1 MPDPDPFD
9 PIAEAHRQWSARW
22 PEHADHMAAVTSVM
36 RVQQLLLAR
45 IEAALQPYGLTFAA
59 YEALRLLAFTRS
71 GSMPMG
77 KMGERLMVHPASV
90 TNAIRRLEQRG
101 LVERH
106 TSAQDRRVVLATI
119 TDAGRAVARDATTAL
134 NRADFGLQAL
144 SGDETAQL
152 TSMLRHVRVAVGDIA
167 DVPVGSS
174 LFSAERSVVRAPA
187 LLGRDAERFGM
198 GPAVV
203 LGQDLT
209 EVSRPVGHGA
219 MADLA
224 AGDR

>member
-1 MPDPDPFD
+1 VADPDPFD
-9 PIAEAHRQWSARW
+9 PIAEAHRQWRARW

-45 IEAALQPYGLTFAA
+45 IEATLQPYGLTFAA

-77 KMGERLMVHPASV
+77 RMGERLMVHPASV

-119 TDAGRAVARDATTAL
+119 TDPGRGVARDATTAL
-134 NRADFGLQAL
+134 NRADFGIAAL
-144 SGDETAQL
+144 SRDETAQL
-152 TSMLRHVRVAVGDIA
+152 TAMLRHVRMAVGDIT
-167 DVPVGSS
+167 DVPVRTGS
-174 LFSAERSVVRAPA
+174 
-187 LLGRDAERFGM
+187 
-198 GPAVV
+198 
-203 LGQDLT
+203 
-209 EVSRPVGHGA
+209 
-219 MADLA
+219 
-224 AGDR
+224 AGI

>member
-9 PIAEAHRQWSARW
+9 PIAEAHRQWSVRW

-45 IEAALQPYGLTFAA
+45 IEATLQPYGLTFAA

-77 KMGERLMVHPASV
+77 RMGERLMVHPASV

-106 TSAQDRRVVLATI
+106 TSAADRRVVLATI
-119 TDAGRAVARDATTAL
+119 TEAGQEVARDATTAL
-134 NRADFGLQAL
+134 NQADFGIAAL
-144 SGDETAQL
+144 SPDETAQL
-152 TSMLRHVRVAVGDIA
+152 TVMLRQVRVAVGDIT
-167 DVPVGSS
+167 DVPVRTGW
-174 LFSAERSVVRAPA
+174 
-187 LLGRDAERFGM
+187 
-198 GPAVV
+198 
-203 LGQDLT
+203 
-209 EVSRPVGHGA
+209 
-219 MADLA
+219 
-224 AGDR
+224 AGT

>member
-22 PEHADHMAAVTSVM
+22 PAHADHMAAVTSVM

-45 IEAALQPYGLTFAA
+45 IEATLQPYGLTFAA

-106 TSAQDRRVVLATI
+106 TSDTDRRVVLATI
-119 TDAGRAVARDATTAL
+119 TEPGRTAARDATTAL
-134 NRADFGLQAL
+134 NRAHFGISAL
-144 SGDETAQL
+144 SRDEMAQL
-152 TSMLRHVRVAVGDIA
+152 TTMLRQVRVAVGD
-167 DVPVGSS
+167 VT
-174 LFSAERSVVRAPA
+174 
-187 LLGRDAERFGM
+187 DAARIG
-198 GPAVV
+198 
-203 LGQDLT
+203 
-209 EVSRPVGHGA
+209 
-219 MADLA
+219 
-224 AGDR
+224 

>member
-1 MPDPDPFD
+1 
-9 PIAEAHRQWSARW
+9 
-22 PEHADHMAAVTSVM
+22 MAAVTSVM

-174 LFSAERSVVRAPA
+174 LFSAERSVIRASA

-219 MADLA
+219 VADLA